1 MKKLLFVILGI
12 ILITALVYF
21 FFFSNSN
28 VDLISEEDIQKKDF
42 LKDKQAVVYLSS
54 TADQDMDGQGIS
66 FAVFIDEN
74 GKARGYKMNGLELG
88 GIGVSENKK
97 ELLLESKNRLK
108 IVGENFRDFKVKY
121 QHTGDQR
128 VYLKKNDLFVN
139 IYNSGNNIET
149 GGYNSNVV
157 YGNKKGIHKGNIP
170 HYLMSSGVDEETV
183 LIITEDIDKKEY
195 SLKKLTFNDLKM
207 KIEDVRAIDLD
218 KNMSYSS
225 YSSVLSDS
233 KFYYNVLVENDST
246 VKGKVYLLRI
256 DKTTLKQEL
265 ILMSSEEDSTASI
278 PFTKNNSAYLYNN
291 ELYFIN
297 GLGEVTT
304 FNTQTN
310 SVNIKFKIDYH
321 VTDGVRYNEQT
332 FFKGDQLYVLRYDA
346 NRKNKYYME
355 NYSLKNGKKIKETEV
370 TGMEEIV
377 NSVRG
382 GKSIYAYDFKVLGS
396 KN

>member
-1 MKKLLFVILGI
+1 MKKLLFVILGVI
-12 ILITALVYF
+12 VITILVYF

-54 TADQDMDGQGIS
+54 TADQDMDGKGIS
-66 FAVFIDEN
+66 YAVFINKN
-74 GKARGYKMNGLELG
+74 GGASGYKMNGLELG

-97 ELLLESKNRLK
+97 ELLLESKDKLK
-108 IVGENFRDFKVKY
+108 IVGENFKEFKMKY
-121 QHTGDQR
+121 QHTGDYR
-128 VYLKKNDLFVN
+128 AYLKNSDLFVN
-139 IYNSGNNIET
+139 IYNSGSNPDT
-149 GGYNSNVV
+149 GGYDSNVV

-170 HYLMSSGVDEETV
+170 HYLMSSGVDEETILV
-183 LIITEDIDKKEY
+183 ITQDIDKKEY
-195 SLKKLTFNDLKM
+195 SLKKVTFNDLKM
-207 KIEDVRAIDLD
+207 KLEDVTEISLD

-225 YSSVLSDS
+225 YSSILSDEN
-233 KFYYNVLVENDST
+233 FYYTVLVENDNT
-246 VKGKVYLLRI
+246 IKGKVYLLRI

-265 ILMSSEEDSTASI
+265 ILLSSEEDTTASI
-278 PFTKNNSAYLYNN
+278 PFTKNNSAYLHNN

-297 GLGEVTT
+297 GLGNVIT

-310 SVNIKFKIDYH
+310 TVNTKFKIDYH

-332 FFKGDQLYVLRYDA
+332 FFKGDQLYVLRYDK
-346 NRKNKYYME
+346 NRKDKYYIE
-355 NYSLKNGKKIKETEV
+355 IYSLKNGKKIKESEV
-370 TGMEEIV
+370 IGMEEIV

-382 GKSIYAYDFKVLGS
+382 GKSIHAYDFKVFGS

>member
-1 MKKLLFVILGI
+1 MKKLLFVILGVI
-12 ILITALVYF
+12 VITILVYF

-54 TADQDMDGQGIS
+54 TADQDMDGKGIS
-66 FAVFIDEN
+66 YAVFINKN
-74 GKARGYKMNGLELG
+74 GKASGYKMNGLELG

-97 ELLLESKNRLK
+97 ELLLESKDKLK
-108 IVGENFRDFKVKY
+108 IVGENFKEFKMKY
-121 QHTGDQR
+121 QHTGDYR
-128 VYLKKNDLFVN
+128 AYLKNSDLFVN
-139 IYNSGNNIET
+139 IYNSGSNPDT
-149 GGYNSNVV
+149 GGYDSNVV

-170 HYLMSSGVDEETV
+170 HYLMSSGVDEETILV
-183 LIITEDIDKKEY
+183 ITQDIDKKEY
-195 SLKKLTFNDLKM
+195 SLKKVTFNDLKM
-207 KIEDVRAIDLD
+207 KLEDVTEISLD

-225 YSSVLSDS
+225 YSSILSDEN
-233 KFYYNVLVENDST
+233 FYYTVLVENDNT
-246 VKGKVYLLRI
+246 IKGKVYLLRI

-265 ILMSSEEDSTASI
+265 ILLSSEEDTTASI
-278 PFTKNNSAYLYNN
+278 PFTKNNSAYLHNN

-297 GLGEVTT
+297 GLGNVIT

-310 SVNIKFKIDYH
+310 IVNTKFKIDYH

-332 FFKGDQLYVLRYDA
+332 FFKGDQLYVLRYDK
-346 NRKNKYYME
+346 NRKDKYYIE
-355 NYSLKNGKKIKETEV
+355 IYSLKNGKKIKESEV
-370 TGMEEIV
+370 IGMEEIV

-382 GKSIYAYDFKVLGS
+382 GKSIHAYDFKVFGS